1 MNIKDRI
8 LILLAGLAL
17 AGMPPVTA
25 AAPPGHPERGQTVPV
40 LVDAQP
46 SILIRSG
53 QTLFGVLAARGI
65 GASTVMQLLNSGEH
79 AHRLQRL
86 RPGDRVQ
93 VRTDEE
99 GALAELFLRPD
110 VEHTYHFSRVGEGF
124 ISRLDTI
131 SLTART
137 RQAHGTITSTLY
149 AAARAS
155 GLSHAVV
162 SALAGVFA
170 WDMDLS
176 RDLRRGDRFRVVYE
190 ELYLDGRKVRD
201 GDVLAAELNSH
212 GQRLR
217 AVRYLDPAGR
227 LGYFTPEGHSVQ
239 KAFLRSPVEF
249 ARISSRFS
257 LARRHPVLHR
267 VRAHRGVDYAAPPGT
282 PVHATADGTVRLAGS
297 KGGYGRTVV
306 LTHGGQRRTLYA
318 HLSRFARGLARGS
331 RVAQGQVI
339 GYVGSSGLATG
350 PHLHYEFQVNGVH
363 RDPVTVALPQ
373 GNPVPARWRA
383 HFEQHTAALAAR
395 LEPDAPIRLAER

>member
-1 MNIKDRI
+1 MKNCI
-8 LILLAGLAL
+8 LMLLTGFTLTS
-17 AGMPPVTA
+17 MTPVTA
-25 AAPPGHPERGQTVPV
+25 APPSHPDRGQTAPV
-40 LVDAQP
+40 RVDAEPQ
-46 SILIRSG
+46 ILIRAG
-53 QTLFGVLAARGI
+53 QTLSGVLAARGI
-65 GASTVMQLLNSGEH
+65 RASTISQLLDAGEH
-79 AHRLQRL
+79 AYRLQRL

-93 VRTDEE
+93 IRTDEE
-99 GALAELFLRPD
+99 GALAELILRPD
-110 VEHTYHFSRVGEGF
+110 AEHTYRFSRAQAGF
-124 ISRLDTI
+124 ASRLHTI
-131 SLTART
+131 ALTART

-176 RDLRRGDRFRVVYE
+176 RDLRRGDRFSVVYE

-201 GDVLAAELNSH
+201 GHVLAAELISR
-212 GQRLR
+212 GRRLR
-217 AVRYLDPAGR
+217 AVRYRDPEER
-227 LGYFTPEGHSVQ
+227 VGYFTPEGHSVQ

-249 ARISSRFS
+249 SRISSRFS

-267 VRAHRGVDYAAPPGT
+267 VRAHRGVDYAASPGT

-318 HLSRFARGLARGS
+318 HLSRFAKGLTRGS

-373 GNPVPARWRA
+373 GNSVPARWRK
-383 HFEQHTAALAAR
+383 HFEQHTVALAAR
-395 LEPDAPIRLAER
+395 LGPDAPMRLAER